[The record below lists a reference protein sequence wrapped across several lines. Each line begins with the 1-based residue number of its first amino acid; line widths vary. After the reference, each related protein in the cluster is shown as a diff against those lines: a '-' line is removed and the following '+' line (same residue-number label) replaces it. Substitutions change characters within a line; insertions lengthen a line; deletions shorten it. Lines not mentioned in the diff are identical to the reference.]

1 MELQLIIDGVIY
13 YCAMIG
19 PAITAIAGIIA
30 LLRGGNKKTNQAIS
44 EVKEA
49 VAEVKDDQTFRDVA
63 NQLKENGKLDQI
75 VIKQQ
80 NILIDRITRIE
91 NYMEAMEKEAMTN
104 GKDKTDKENA

>member
-1 MELQLIIDGVIY
+1 MELQLIADSVIY

-19 PAITAIAGIIA
+19 PAITAIAGVIA
-30 LLRGGNKKTNQAIS
+30 LLRGGHNKTNQAIK

-49 VAEVKDDQTFRDVA
+49 VAEVKDEQTFRDVA

-75 VIKQQ
+75 VIRQQ

-104 GKDKTDKENA
+104 GKDKTNEENA

>member
-1 MELQLIIDGVIY
+1 MELQLIVDGVIY

-30 LLRGGNKKTNQAIS
+30 LLRGGNKKTNQAIN

-91 NYMEAMEKEAMTN
+91 NYMEAMEKEAMAN
-104 GKDKTDKENA
+104 GKDNTNKENA